1 MKKYNIAIVGAT
13 GLVGSTFLKVIEDY
27 DIPFSNLKLF
37 ASEKS
42 KGQTIVFRE
51 KEYQVNALEKGCF
64 LGVDYAL
71 FSAGGKISQTYAKQA
86 VLEGATVIDNTSA
99 FRMDSDVPLVVPEVN
114 MKDAYGSKLIANPN
128 CSTIECVVPL
138 KVLCDHFGMV
148 SVEYNTYQAVSGAGL
163 KGIKDLTSQDPN
175 EPKHFPY
182 DIKQTCIPQI
192 DEFTTDGYTK
202 EEHKM
207 MDETKK
213 ILHMSDLL
221 VSATCVRVPVLNSHG
236 VSIKAVLKENF
247 ELDEVKA
254 LFKSAPGL
262 VVLDEPDKNIYP
274 TSIAANGN
282 DFIYVGRLRRDKVN
296 PKALLLY
303 VVSDN
308 IRKGAASNTIQI
320 MKGLMDYENFI

>member
-1 MKKYNIAIVGAT
+1 MII
-13 GLVGSTFLKVIEDY
+13 
-27 DIPFSNLKLF
+27 
-37 ASEKS
+37 
-42 KGQTIVFRE
+42 
-51 KEYQVNALEKGCF
+51 
-64 LGVDYAL
+64 
-71 FSAGGKISQTYAKQA
+71 
-86 VLEGATVIDNTSA
+86 
-99 FRMDSDVPLVVPEVN
+99 
-114 MKDAYGSKLIANPN
+114 
-128 CSTIECVVPL
+128 
-138 KVLCDHFGMV
+138 FGIL

-163 KGIKDLTSQDPN
+163 KGIKDLTNNDPN

-182 DIKQTCIPQI
+182 DIKQTCIPHI

-213 ILHMSDLL
+213 ILHMNDLL
-221 VSATCVRVPVLNSHG
+221 VSATCVRVPVLNAHG
-236 VSIKAVLKENF
+236 VSIKAVLKEDF

-254 LFKSAPGL
+254 LFKNAPGL